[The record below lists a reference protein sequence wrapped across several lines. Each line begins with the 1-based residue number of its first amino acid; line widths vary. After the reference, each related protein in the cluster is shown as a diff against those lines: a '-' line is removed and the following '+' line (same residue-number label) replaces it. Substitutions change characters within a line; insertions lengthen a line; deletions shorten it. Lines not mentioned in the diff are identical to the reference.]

1 MMRTAAVACWL
12 LGACAGAPLL
22 RAPSSAPPLRPPS
35 SAPPAALAAE
45 DSAGSA
51 TFAPSGEPAARYN
64 DAPPP
69 IPPTPFD
76 DAVAAVIREAV
87 RQAGRL
93 PVPVADPRL
102 FAACAD
108 LAEIIPEHRGLGATL
123 ATSTIEF
130 ALERH
135 GIIESQVWLVFGWGQ
150 LDTPAQFVDQLLPK
164 LVAALHDDPA
174 SRFGVG
180 VAQRR
185 PDGIAAIVF
194 ALQSS
199 SISTLPIPR
208 VVAADADIEIDAVID
223 SRYRDP
229 EVFVTRDDG
238 RTRQLDLR
246 SGRPGGFVA
255 QIACDDRI
263 GRQQIEITG
272 NDAAGAT
279 VLANFPVWCGTAPPS
294 SIRFDPEPEEPADSP
309 EQAERCLLDSVNR
322 DRAAAGLPELGW
334 DHALAEVA
342 RSYSEEMRRTHLVAH
357 ISPITGS
364 VADRV
369 RAAQIT
375 VRVVLENVARASG
388 AREVHRAL
396 MSSPAHRANLMS
408 TEVTRIGIGVV
419 FGDEIAGRRDL
430 FITQV
435 FTSAPPSPMVR
446 TGWP

>member
-1 MMRTAAVACWL
+1 MRSAVVAGWL
-12 LGACAGAPLL
+12 LGACAGAPLP
-22 RAPSSAPPLRPPS
+22 RAPSSLPALPTPS

-51 TFAPSGEPAARYN
+51 TFAPSGKPATHYN
-64 DAPPP
+64 DAPSP

-76 DAVAAVIREAV
+76 DAVVAVIREAAW
-87 RQAGRL
+87 QAGRS

-102 FAACAD
+102 FAACEEV
-108 LAEIIPEHRGLGATL
+108 AELIPEHRGPGATL
-123 ATSTIEF
+123 ATSAIEF

-135 GIIESQVWLVFGWGQ
+135 GIIESQAWLVFGWSQ
-150 LDTPAQFVDQLLPK
+150 LDTPAQFIDQLRPK

-185 PDGIAAIVF
+185 PDGVAAIVF
-194 ALQSS
+194 ALQDS
-199 SISTLPIPR
+199 SISTLPFPR
-208 VVAADADIEIDAVID
+208 AVAADAGIEIDAVID

-238 RTRQLDLR
+238 RTRRLDLR
-246 SGRPGGFVA
+246 PGRPGGFVA
-255 QIACDDRI
+255 HIACDDRI

-272 NDAAGAT
+272 DTAAGAT

-294 SIRFDPEPEEPADSP
+294 SIRFDPSPEEPADSP
-309 EQAERCLLDSVNR
+309 EQAERCLLDSVNH
-322 DRAAAGLPELGW
+322 DRVVAGLPELVW
-334 DHALAEVA
+334 DSALAGVA
-342 RSYSEEMRRTHLVAH
+342 RHYSEEMRRTHLVAH

-388 AREVHRAL
+388 VREAHRAL
-396 MSSPAHRANLMS
+396 MSSPGHRANLMS
-408 TEVTRIGIGVV
+408 TEATRIGIGVV
-419 FGDEIAGRRDL
+419 FEDDIAGRRDL

-435 FTSAPPSPMVR
+435 FTSAPPSPR
-446 TGWP
+446 DGPGRP